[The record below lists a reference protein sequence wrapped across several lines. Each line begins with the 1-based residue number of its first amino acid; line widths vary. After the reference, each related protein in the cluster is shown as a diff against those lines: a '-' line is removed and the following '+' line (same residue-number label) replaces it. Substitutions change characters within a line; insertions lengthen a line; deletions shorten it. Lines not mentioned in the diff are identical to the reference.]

1 MIDRYKR
8 LVMEVVPNEPGRKT
22 DFDTVLAGVSMY
34 CGELGTITDHEI
46 LERALFCL
54 HEEQS
59 LVYFSPSDIRPT
71 QYGLLKYE

>member
-1 MIDRYKR
+1 
-8 LVMEVVPNEPGRKT
+8 MEVVPSEPGRKT
-22 DFDTVLAGVSMY
+22 DFDTVFAGVGMY
-34 CGELGTITDHEI
+34 CNELGTLVDRDI
-46 LERALFCL
+46 LEKSLLSL